1 MKLLYIGDLEETG
14 TSAHR
19 MQALERLGFTVR
31 GLDTQPYAS
40 AGGRLGVRMRLL
52 LLAGP
57 TIDRLNRA
65 ILAAAADFDP
75 AFIWFD
81 KPLFVRPDTLQTL
94 KRQGRPLINYICD
107 NPFSPL
113 PREHG
118 WRLARRTIPLFDLCL
133 VPRAVSV
140 ADFHA
145 AGAARVA
152 LMPFAFEPWSHYPP
166 PPDTVRQDIAVSFI
180 GSPHGD
186 RPAFMARLA
195 ALGHPVTV
203 RGPRWQNHRRIAGPS
218 LRLGPPALGDAYR
231 EAIWQARVN
240 LGMVTHGHR
249 DPWGHRAFEITAAG
263 GFLLGERTE
272 GHVACFAEGKEA
284 EFFDSVEEAADKAA
298 FYLAHDSARTA
309 IAAAGCR
316 RAWMDGYGNDERLAA
331 AIGVLDP
338 PLGAR
343 LMDTARRTIARRR
356 DTLGIA

>member
-1 MKLLYIGDLEETG
+1 MKLLYVGDLEGTG

-19 MQALERLGFTVR
+19 MQSLERLGFTVQ
-31 GLDTQPYAS
+31 GLDTRPYAN
-40 AGGRLGVRMRLL
+40 AGGWLAVRMRLL

-57 TIDRLNRA
+57 TVSRLNRA

-75 AFIWFD
+75 AFVWFD
-81 KPLFVRPDTLQTL
+81 KPLFVHSHTLDAL
-94 KRQGRPLINYICD
+94 RSQGRAVISYIND

-118 WRLARRTIPLFDLCL
+118 WRLARRTIPLFDLCI

-152 LMPFAFEPWSHYPP
+152 LMPFAFEPWCHYPP
-166 PPDTVRQDIAVSFI
+166 PPGTVRQDIAVSFI

-203 RGPRWQNHRRIAGPS
+203 RGPRWQRHRPIAGPS
-218 LRLGPPALGDAYR
+218 LRLGPPAFGDAYR
-231 EAIWQARVN
+231 EAIWRARIN

-263 GFLLGERTE
+263 GFLMGERTE
-272 GHVACFAEGKEA
+272 GHTACFAEGKEA
-284 EFFDSVEEAADKAA
+284 EFFDSAEEASDKAT
-298 FYLAHDSARTA
+298 FYLTHDSARTA

-316 RAWMDGYGNDERLAA
+316 RAWMNGYGNDERLAA

-338 PLGAR
+338 SLGGR
-343 LMDTARRTIARRR
+343 LTDTARRIITHRR
-356 DTLGIA
+356 DALGIA